1 MDGRPLGPNSED
13 NPESS
18 LDVPAGPHQN
28 KEEAWPAAEPLDVE
42 TVRMIRKSLD
52 DPRPSIPAE
61 EAFARVDAR
70 IAAYKAKHGL

>member
-1 MDGRPLGPNSED
+1 MTARPHEKDDEP
-13 NPESS
+13 P
-18 LDVPAGPHQN
+18 VV
-28 KEEAWPAAEPLDVE
+28 EPLDPE